1 MPVSPQNLISRAD
14 NSNRL
19 QRILQF
25 PLIRIVVAMV
35 FLGPSVIVFNVV
47 FGRLIETEVRW
58 TSWPGDLAAVFV
70 IGLAIWGYRLYS
82 RFVERRPAFEV
93 QSSGCVVETAPGF
106 SLSSVFVIVTILA
119 IALIG
124 SYRVSSTNPASTLVH
139 GFFIFGLLAFLE
151 EIIFRVILLRLLEE
165 IVGTWAAIV
174 CVGAI
179 FGAVHLVH
187 DDATGLSAVAIAVQ
201 DLILSGAFVL
211 TRKVWLSW
219 GIHWGWNFAQ
229 DGVFGMPNSSVT
241 ILPSLIVPE
250 IAGPTW
256 LTGGGFGIE
265 MSLIGVTLNVLAGV
279 VLMKLAM
286 DRRHVLGPFWP
297 RRHPT
302 QKPGS

>member
-25 PLIRIVVAMV
+25 PLIRIVIAMV
-35 FLGPSVIVFNVV
+35 FLGPSVIVFNLV

-58 TSWPGDLAAVFV
+58 TSWPGDLAAIFV
-70 IGLAIWGYRLYS
+70 VGLTIWGYRLYS
-82 RFVERRPAFEV
+82 RLVERRPAFEV
-93 QSSGCVVETAPGF
+93 QSSGCVVETAPDF
-106 SLSSVFVIVTILA
+106 SMSSVFVIVTILA

-139 GFFIFGLLAFLE
+139 GFFIFG
-151 EIIFRVILLRLLEE
+151 
-165 IVGTWAAIV
+165 
-174 CVGAI
+174 
-179 FGAVHLVH
+179 
-187 DDATGLSAVAIAVQ
+187 
-201 DLILSGAFVL
+201 
-211 TRKVWLSW
+211 
-219 GIHWGWNFAQ
+219 
-229 DGVFGMPNSSVT
+229 MPNSSVT
-241 ILPSLIVPE
+241 VLPSLIVPE
-250 IAGPTW
+250 IVGPTW

-297 RRHPT
+297 RRHPPH
-302 QKPGS
+302 KPGS